1 MTTQAFR
8 FVELSSRNREKVG
21 TLSKVARGDKMEVR
35 LVQREGKTSAVQLP
49 PEAAELI
56 GAVLAHLASGKR
68 VAVVAEDQELS
79 PNEASTILG
88 MSRPMV
94 VHRMD
99 VGDLPFRYVGK
110 HRRAKLSDVLSLKQR
125 LDTQRSA
132 LQELAEET
140 EMLIRDHG
148 L

>member
-79 PNEASTILG
+79 PNDASTILG

-140 EMLIRDHG
+140 EMLMRDHG